1 MTIRIAESN
10 DYELIKQCD
19 KHIVEFEYNNVL
31 TLGRIIIIEDD
42 GNFIGWLRYNYF
54 WDNIPFINMLYILD
68 KHRGKGYE
76 KKLLDYFEKNMKL
89 LGFNNVLT
97 STQSNEYSQHFYEK
111 LGYKAIGGFLLGN
124 DPYEII
130 MSKEI

>member
-111 LGYKAIGGFLLGN
+111 FGYKAIGGFLLGN

>member
-19 KHIVEFEYNNVL
+19 KHIVEFEYNNIL

-68 KHRGKGYE
+68 KHRGKGYG

-97 STQSNEYSQHFYEK
+97 STQSNEYSQHFYKK
-111 LGYKAIGGFLLGN
+111 LGYKAIGGFLLRN

>member
-68 KHRGKGYE
+68 KHRRKGYG

-111 LGYKAIGGFLLGN
+111 LGYRAIGGFLLGN
-124 DPYEII
+124 APYEII